1 MPHVLLILG
10 GGANIGAAVANKFAA
25 GGYKVAIAARS
36 VVDGLD
42 NSTGFLNIR
51 ADLSDPAVV
60 PNIFDK
66 TRAKFGLP
74 SVVVYNGTLRP
85 SQDLIT
91 TSSDLYCRRPP
102 SSHRS

>member
-1 MPHVLLILG
+1 MPKVLLILG
-10 GGANIGAAVANKFAA
+10 GGANIGAAVANKFAK

-42 NSTGFLNIR
+42 DSTGFLNIR

-66 TRAKFGLP
+66 ARAKFGPP
-74 SVVVYNGTLRP
+74 SVVVYNGTLRS
-85 SQDLIT
+85 SQDLMT
-91 TSSDLYCRRPP
+91 TSPDLSCRRPS
-102 SSHRS
+102 SSHGS